1 LLPKAAIDPLRIC
14 RNLPRAHMDLLK
26 QTWANLTANKLR
38 SFLTM
43 FGIAWGL
50 ICLILMT
57 AMGEGLWVAQK
68 QRTRSLGKN
77 ILIVW
82 GGTTS
87 KRSGGI
93 RAGKY
98 LPLTLD
104 DFFLIREKASLV
116 ESSSPEMQRSMRVRT
131 RINDGIYSINGVY
144 PGYMQIRTMEVE
156 SSGRLINDG
165 DNLQARRVCILGN
178 ITKDRLFGREPAI
191 GSTITIGDLPY
202 LVIAVLIE
210 REMDSGY
217 NGRDATKIFIPYHAM
232 EKDFP
237 LPWAQYGKRQVSNI
251 ILQARSEEVAEAAEL
266 QVRQIM
272 AKERGFDPED
282 RSALGIWNTV
292 KEAQLLHNL
301 FATLKLFLGAMAI
314 VTLAL
319 GGVGVMNIMLLSVG
333 ERTREIGICKAV
345 GATTRRILLQ
355 FFAESLT
362 LVFIAGITGIMLGWG
377 LCALLNLLPRME
389 FFAGMIVTPQ
399 IAGIAAGFLTLVG
412 VLSSIYPAFMA
423 STVDPIEAL
432 RCE

>member
-1 LLPKAAIDPLRIC
+1 
-14 RNLPRAHMDLLK
+14 MDLLK
-26 QTWANLTANKLR
+26 QTWVNLTANKLR

-68 QRTRSLGKN
+68 QEARSLGKN
-77 ILIVW
+77 ILLLW

-87 KRSGGI
+87 KRTGAIS
-93 RAGKY
+93 AGRSM
-98 LPLTLD
+98 PLTLD
-104 DFFLIREKASLV
+104 DFYKIREKASLL
-116 ESSSPEMQRSMRVRT
+116 ERSSPEIQRSMRVRS
-131 RINDGIYSINGVY
+131 RVNDGIFPVAGVY
-144 PGYMQIRTMEVE
+144 PDYMEMRTIEVE

-165 DNLQARRVCILGN
+165 DNLQARRVCILGYAV
-178 ITKDRLFGREPAI
+178 KDQLFGREPAI
-191 GSTITIGDLPY
+191 GRTVSIGNLPY

-210 REMDSGY
+210 KEQDSGY
-217 NGRDATKIFIPYHAM
+217 NGRDSTKIFIPFHAM

-251 ILQARSEEVAEAAEL
+251 ILQARSEAVAEAAEL

-272 AKERGFDPED
+272 AKEKGFDPED
-282 RSALGIWNTV
+282 RSALRVWNTV
-292 KEAQLLHNL
+292 KEAKLIHKL
-301 FATLKLFLGAMAI
+301 FATLKLFLGAIAI
-314 VTLAL
+314 ITLAL

-355 FFAESLT
+355 FFAESLA
-362 LVFIAGITGIMLGWG
+362 LVFIAGITGILLGWI
-377 LCALLNLLPRME
+377 LCALLNLLPKMDQ
-389 FFAGMIVTPQ
+389 FAGMIVTPQ
-399 IAGIAAGFLTLVG
+399 IAWIAAGFLILVG
-412 VLSSIYPAFMA
+412 ILSSIYPAFMA